1 MRPASFAQVHPRAA
15 PDACPDAASCGPV
28 SRPHPIRRVI
38 DGRPDA
44 PGRRIARRATLLMV
58 PAIVGAN
65 LTGAVVVFSLIAWV
79 LPLPELED
87 QDTVLLVNLAAA
99 GAYVLVAC
107 AIGTVWG
114 LARFR
119 ETRRWLVEDREPT
132 AAERR
137 VALRIPIRQLHVSMT
152 LWLIAAVGVFCLNV
166 AFSFLLAVIVGVTT
180 LLGAVT
186 TSAMAYLLAERITRA
201 TSARALASGVPEK
214 AVGPGVT
221 TRALLAWALGSGV
234 PLAGLLAVALVAL
247 AGADVGRREL
257 AVTALVLGGVAL
269 LVGVLI
275 TWQASRAV
283 ADPVR
288 SVRDA
293 LAHVEAG
300 DLDARVPVF
309 DGSDLGLLQAGFN
322 RMGDGL
328 REREELRD
336 LFGRHVGE
344 DVARAAQ
351 ERGIELG
358 GEELEVAVLFV
369 DLVGSTAIA
378 AERSPQEV
386 VTLLNGFFGVV
397 VEVVED
403 HGGWINK
410 FEGDAALA
418 VFGAPLPLDDAAG
431 CALAAGRT
439 LAGRLAA
446 DLDGLEAGIGISAG
460 RAVAGNVGSE
470 SRFEYTV
477 IGDPV
482 NEAARLCELAK
493 DADGRVLASAGAL
506 ERAREEEARRW
517 REDEAVT
524 LRGRSEA
531 TRLAIP
537 A

>member
-1 MRPASFAQVHPRAA
+1 VA
-15 PDACPDAASCGPV
+15 
-28 SRPHPIRRVI
+28 RPHPIRRLI
-38 DGRPDA
+38 DGRPDD
-44 PGRRIARRATLLMV
+44 PGRRIARRTTLLMV

-65 LTGAVVVFSLIAWV
+65 LTGAVVVFTLIAFV
-79 LPLPELED
+79 LPLPDVDDPDAL
-87 QDTVLLVNLAAA
+87 VLINLVAA
-99 GAYVLVAC
+99 GGYVAVAC
-107 AIGTVWG
+107 VIGTVWG

-119 ETRRWLVEDREPT
+119 QTRAWLVDGREPDQR
-132 AAERR
+132 ERR
-137 VALRIPIRQLHVSMT
+137 AALRVPLRHLHMSLT
-152 LWLIAAVGVFCLNV
+152 LWLIAVAGVFALNV
-166 AFSFLLAVIVGVTT
+166 GFSFLLALVVGVTT

-186 TSAMAYLLAERITRA
+186 TGAMAYLLAERIMRA
-201 TSARALASGVPEK
+201 ASARALASGVPETP
-214 AVGPGVT
+214 VLPGVT

-234 PLAGLLAVALVAL
+234 PLVGLCAVALVAL
-247 AGADVGRREL
+247 VGADVGRGEL
-257 AVTALVLGGVAL
+257 AVTALVLGAVAL
-269 LVGVLI
+269 LVGALI
-275 TWQASRAV
+275 TWQAARAV

-293 LAHVEAG
+293 VARVEAG
-300 DLDARVPVF
+300 ELDTRVPVF

-322 RMGDGL
+322 RMSDGL

-369 DLVGSTAIA
+369 DMVGSTSMA
-378 AERSPQEV
+378 AERPPQEV
-386 VTLLNGFFGVV
+386 VARLNEFFGVV

-439 LAGRLAA
+439 LAARVGEELE
-446 DLDGLEAGIGISAG
+446 GLEAGIGISAG
-460 RAVAGNVGSE
+460 RAVAGNVGAE

-493 DADGRVLASAGAL
+493 EADGRVLASAGAL
-506 ERAREEEARRW
+506 ERAGEEEARRW
-517 REDEAVT
+517 REDEEVT

-531 TRLAIP
+531 TRLAVP

>member
-1 MRPASFAQVHPRAA
+1 VQ
-15 PDACPDAASCGPV
+15 
-28 SRPHPIRRVI
+28 RPHPLRRLI
-38 DGRPDA
+38 DGRPDD
-44 PGRRIARRATLLMV
+44 PGRRIARRTTLLMI

-65 LTGAVVVFSLIAWV
+65 STGAVVVFTLIAFV
-79 LPLPELED
+79 LPLPDVED
-87 QDTVLLVNLAAA
+87 PDALLIVNLVVAA
-99 GAYVLVAC
+99 AYVLVAC
-107 AIGTVWG
+107 VIGTVWG
-114 LARFR
+114 LARWRATR
-119 ETRRWLVEDREPT
+119 EWLVRDRDPDPD
-132 AAERR
+132 ERR
-137 VALRIPIRQLHVSMT
+137 TALRVPLHHLRVSLT
-152 LWLIAAVGVFCLNV
+152 LWLIAAVGVFVIN
-166 AFSFLLAVIVGVTT
+166 ASFSFLLGVIVGVVT

-186 TSAMAYLLAERITRA
+186 TGTMAYLLAERIMRA
-201 TSARALASGVPEK
+201 ASARALAHGVPENPEL
-214 AVGPGVT
+214 PGVA

-234 PLAGLLAVALVAL
+234 PLVGLCAVAIVAL
-247 AGADVGRREL
+247 AGADMSEREVAL
-257 AVTALVLGGVAL
+257 TALGLGGVAL
-269 LVGVLI
+269 IVGALI
-275 TWQASRAV
+275 TWQAARAV
-283 ADPVR
+283 ADPVL

-293 LAHVEAG
+293 LARVESG

-322 RMGDGL
+322 RMSDGL

-369 DLVGSTAIA
+369 DIVGSTSMA
-378 AERSPQEV
+378 AERPPQEV
-386 VTLLNGFFGVV
+386 VARLNEFFGVV
-397 VEVVED
+397 VEVVEQ

-431 CALAAGRT
+431 SALAAGRA
-439 LAGRLAA
+439 LARRIEEGAG
-446 DLDGLEAGIGISAG
+446 GLEAGIGISAG
-460 RAVAGNVGSE
+460 RAVAGNVGAE

-493 DADGRVLASAGAL
+493 EADGRVLASAVAL

-517 REDEAVT
+517 REDDRVN
-524 LRGRSEA
+524 LRGRGQP
-531 TRLAIP
+531 TRLAVP

>member
-1 MRPASFAQVHPRAA
+1 MP
-15 PDACPDAASCGPV
+15 
-28 SRPHPIRRVI
+28 RPHPIRRVI
-38 DGRPDA
+38 DGRPDS
-44 PGRRIARRATLLMV
+44 PGSRIARRATLLMV

-65 LTGAVVVFSLIAWV
+65 LTGAIVVFALLAFV
-79 LPLPELED
+79 LPLPEVED
-87 QDTVLLVNLAAA
+87 QDALVLVNLAAA

-107 AIGTVWG
+107 AIGTLWG
-114 LARFR
+114 LRRFR
-119 ETRRWLVEDREPT
+119 ETRRWLVEDREPDP
-132 AAERR
+132 AERR
-137 VALRIPIRQLHVSMT
+137 IALRIPLRQLHVSLT

-180 LLGAVT
+180 LLGAIT

-201 TSARALASGVPEK
+201 TSARALAFGVPDRR
-214 AVGPGVT
+214 VGPGVT

-234 PLAGLLAVALVAL
+234 PLAGLVAVALVAVS
-247 AGADVGRREL
+247 GAEIGRQEL
-257 AVTALVLGGVAL
+257 AITALVLAGVAL
-269 LVGVLI
+269 LVGSLI
-275 TWQASRAV
+275 TWQAARAI

-293 LAHVEAG
+293 VRRVEDG
-300 DLDARVPVF
+300 DLDVRVPVF
-309 DGSDLGLLQAGFN
+309 DGSDLGMLQAGFN

-369 DLVGSTAIA
+369 DLVGSTSMA
-378 AERSPQEV
+378 AERPPQEV
-386 VTLLNGFFGVV
+386 VAKLNEFFGVV

-439 LAGRLAA
+439 LAERIGAGLE
-446 DLDGLEAGIGISAG
+446 GLEAGIGVSAG
-460 RAVAGNVGSE
+460 RAVAGNVGAE

-493 DADGRVLASAGAL
+493 EADGRVLASARAL

-517 REDEAVT
+517 RADEEVT
-524 LRGRSEA
+524 LRGRREA
-531 TRLAIP
+531 TRIAVP
-537 A
+537 G